1 MKQKHMRL
9 ITLLVCVAALILPVT
24 GRASFTQTNGEVRA
38 PYLTTPPEV
47 VEQMLKVAKV
57 TRDDVVYDLGCGD
70 GRIVI
75 AAAKKYG
82 ARGVCV
88 EIDPARIK
96 EARENAQKAG
106 VADRLEFI
114 EQDLF
119 ETDLSRAT
127 VVTLFLMKS
136 LNLRLRPK
144 LLRELKPGARVVSHA
159 FDMGDWKPS
168 KEVEVNRGGTWGK
181 VYYWII
187 PARGSGQL

>member
-1 MKQKHMRL
+1 MF
-9 ITLLVCVAALILPVT
+9 VVASCAT
-24 GRASFTQTNGEVRA
+24 AHGQTTGEVRA
-38 PYLTTPPEV
+38 PYLTTPPAV
-47 VEQMLKVAKV
+47 VEEMLKVSKV
-57 TRDDVVYDLGCGD
+57 TKEDVVYDLGCGD

-75 AAAKKYG
+75 AAAKRYG

-96 EARENAQKAG
+96 EARENAEKAG
-106 VADRLEFI
+106 VADRVEFVQ
-114 EQDLF
+114 QDLF

-159 FDMGDWKPS
+159 FDMGDWKPT
-168 KEVEVNRGGTWGK
+168 KQVEVNRGGTWGK
-181 VYYWII
+181 VYYWVI
-187 PARGSGQL
+187 PERR